1 MRALHELGQ
10 LIFPTRCFG
19 CNEIGLSICSLCR
32 SEWHPHYYLTH
43 VASLKVHSAILYSPT
58 ASKILVAAKENGIRG
73 ADNLIIKA
81 IIHVL
86 ENADFADF
94 NIALVPIPSSVMAK
108 RRRGRAFIV
117 DIVDQIAQQT
127 SLPIINALELV
138 RPVRDQSGLH
148 ILERSKN
155 MSRAM
160 RLRPG
165 VIPRADLLLIDDV
178 VTTGATLHEAA
189 RALRAAGAHVI
200 GSVTACVA
208 QPLR

>member
-58 ASKILVAAKENGIRG
+58 ASKILLAAKENGIRG

-86 ENADFADF
+86 EKADFTDF
-94 NIALVPIPSSVMAK
+94 IMAK

>member
-1 MRALHELGQ
+1 
-10 LIFPTRCFG
+10 
-19 CNEIGLSICSLCR
+19 
-32 SEWHPHYYLTH
+32 
-43 VASLKVHSAILYSPT
+43 
-58 ASKILVAAKENGIRG
+58 
-73 ADNLIIKA
+73 
-81 IIHVL
+81 
-86 ENADFADF
+86 
-94 NIALVPIPSSVMAK
+94 MAK

>member
-1 MRALHELGQ
+1 M
-10 LIFPTRCFG
+10 
-19 CNEIGLSICSLCR
+19 
-32 SEWHPHYYLTH
+32 
-43 VASLKVHSAILYSPT
+43 
-58 ASKILVAAKENGIRG
+58 AAKENGIRG
-73 ADNLIIKA
+73 ADNLIVKA

-86 ENADFADF
+86 EKADFADF

-108 RRRGRAFIV
+108 RRRGRGFII
-117 DIVDQIAQQT
+117 DIVDQVAQQT
-127 SLPIINALELV
+127 SLPIINALQLV

-155 MSRAM
+155 MSGAM

-165 VIPRADLLLIDDV
+165 VIPRADLVLIDDV

-189 RALRAAGAHVI
+189 RALGAAGAHVI